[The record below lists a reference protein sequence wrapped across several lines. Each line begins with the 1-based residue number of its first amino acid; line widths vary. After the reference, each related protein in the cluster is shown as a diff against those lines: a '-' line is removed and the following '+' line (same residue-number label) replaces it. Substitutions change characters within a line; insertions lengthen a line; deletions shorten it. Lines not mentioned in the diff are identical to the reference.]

1 MKINKHLCASYSFY
15 LSETHP
21 FLATLRILKNQNPI
35 VDEKYA
41 KKVFRT
47 VSLLK
52 MYNIT
57 FNI

>member
-15 LSETHP
+15 LSETYP

-41 KKVFRT
+41 KKSVQNNKLFKN
-47 VSLLK
+47 V
-52 MYNIT
+52 
-57 FNI
+57 